1 MTKNEVL
8 RASLEVKKGFR
19 RNSTLPLP
27 MSLGSDETAGE
38 GGGDHAH
45 ENEVSEQ
52 LAIIDDTWRSSEK
65 IVQANL
71 LDLKAAN
78 HPHAVSLG
86 EDLNR
91 LQSLMKQRMDVDI
104 EQYWVEYRSFMSS
117 ISKAMEQIKAD
128 KKASN

>member
-27 MSLGSDETAGE
+27 MSLGTNETPGE
-38 GGGDHAH
+38 GESHAH

-71 LDLKAAN
+71 MDLKAAG
-78 HPHAVSLG
+78 HPQAFSLS

-91 LQSLMKQRMDVDI
+91 LQSLMKQRVDVDI

-117 ISKAMEQIKAD
+117 ISKAMEQIKSD
-128 KKASN
+128 KKD

>member
-1 MTKNEVL
+1 M
-8 RASLEVKKGFR
+8 
-19 RNSTLPLP
+19 
-27 MSLGSDETAGE
+27 
-38 GGGDHAH
+38 
-45 ENEVSEQ
+45 
-52 LAIIDDTWRSSEK
+52 
-65 IVQANL
+65 
-71 LDLKAAN
+71 
-78 HPHAVSLG
+78 SLG